1 MGALVII
8 MMLTIPFMAI
18 TSTIGFL
25 ISIVIGLV
33 MASLLM
39 VFSTSTL
46 IGIGSSLVWLI
57 IAVGILIYKIARRQ
71 TL

>member
-39 VFSTSTL
+39 VFSTSTI